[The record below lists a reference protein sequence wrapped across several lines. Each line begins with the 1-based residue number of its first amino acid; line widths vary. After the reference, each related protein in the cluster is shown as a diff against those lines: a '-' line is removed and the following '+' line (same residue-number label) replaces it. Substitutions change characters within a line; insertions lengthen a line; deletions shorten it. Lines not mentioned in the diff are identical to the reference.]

1 MNTIDFYSSNASTFI
16 DQYDQVSFEK
26 IHHIWLQHIPSSGVV
41 LDIGAGS
48 GRDAR
53 YLSSKNLTV
62 IAVEPAEQLLNLAK
76 QNSNNY
82 HIHWLND
89 SLPDLKKVLNLGI
102 KFDLILLSAV
112 WMHIPASDHQRV
124 IRKISSLLKPNG
136 KVIISLRYGPSPDRR
151 IMYSVSSEDIAKYSS
166 QYGLQFQLL
175 SSQKQPD
182 QLGRNDV
189 SWETVILTLPDDGTG
204 AFPLIRNIVVNDNK
218 SSTYKLALLRS
229 LLRIAEGHPGA
240 VIDQTDDYITLP
252 LGLVALYWF
261 KLYKPLV
268 DQYNMQQSSNA
279 GKGLGFIKSTGWDK
293 LRNFSNNDF
302 YIGSCFSNKEVC
314 SAIHQTIKDI
324 STTIKNMPAK
334 YIKLPGSHNSVF
346 DISISSSSKN
356 LPPKLLSLDF
366 EYMKS
371 FGIFVVPKQI
381 WESFSRYSIWIE
393 PALIHEW
400 AQLMASYRINRE
412 KSFSTVDYLTALTWD
427 DPKRSTNRIREKV
440 LQLQQYN
447 YVKCCWSGK
456 KLQTS
461 FVIDHAFP
469 FARWPNNDLWN
480 LLPTRK
486 DLNAQKS
493 DRLPTQYRL
502 QQSKELITEWWK
514 EAWGTH
520 NRDEFF
526 TQASFALPGIQQVT
540 NNFDDVFDAM
550 SLQRDRIKD
559 LQQLQDWS

>member
-26 IHHIWLQHIPSSGVV
+26 IHHIWLQHLPSSGVV

-82 HIHWLND
+82 HIHWLSD

-102 KFDLILLSAV
+102 KFDLVLLSAV

-136 KVIISLRYGPSPDRR
+136 KIIISLRHGPSPDKR
-151 IMYSVSSEDIAKYSS
+151 IMYSVSSDDIAKYSS
-166 QYGLQFQLL
+166 QYGLQFKLL

-252 LGLVALYWF
+252 LGLVALYWL

-279 GKGLGFIKSTGWDK
+279 EKGLGFIKSTGWDK
-293 LRNFSNNDF
+293 LRHFSNNDF
-302 YIGSCFSNKEVC
+302 YIGSIFSNKETC
-314 SAIHQTIKDI
+314 SAIHQTLKDI
-324 STTIKNMPAK
+324 STTIKNMPVK
-334 YIKLPGSHNSVF
+334 YITVPGSHNSVF
-346 DISISSSSKN
+346 DVNISSSSKN
-356 LPPKLLSLDF
+356 LQPNLLSLDF

-371 FGIFVVPKQI
+371 FGSFVVPKQI
-381 WESFSRYSIWIE
+381 WESFSRYHR
-393 PALIHEW
+393 L
-400 AQLMASYRINRE
+400 
-412 KSFSTVDYLTALTWD
+412 
-427 DPKRSTNRIREKV
+427 
-440 LQLQQYN
+440 
-447 YVKCCWSGK
+447 
-456 KLQTS
+456 
-461 FVIDHAFP
+461 
-469 FARWPNNDLWN
+469 DLKN
-480 LLPTRK
+480 
-486 DLNAQKS
+486 
-493 DRLPTQYRL
+493 
-502 QQSKELITEWWK
+502 
-514 EAWGTH
+514 
-520 NRDEFF
+520 
-526 TQASFALPGIQQVT
+526 
-540 NNFDDVFDAM
+540 
-550 SLQRDRIKD
+550 
-559 LQQLQDWS
+559 